1 MRKGKIRVNSVDREV
16 LANRLADQEK
26 SSRAI
31 PRHLPVV
38 RSSDI
43 PHGDSDSSVVHFEV
57 VPSPPRPPPPPPRT
71 QRQIRTETD
80 TRAIIAASL
89 PLYEDSAVQTMEYH
103 DIPVQTTNEYAIDKY
118 SNSCGV
124 AIDKIMSDNYVSEE
138 QLMRERI
145 RNNNLAHAQNVQNIF
160 AEMGIDPYKLN
171 QYREWESDGQ
181 RISSYMTDRNY
192 VGSRILT
199 GLLDVRVVGSTAYI
213 STLNGKKSEEKTRGS
228 SFILQ
233 VEQLLPHV
241 WIVHEYVV

>member
-1 MRKGKIRVNSVDREV
+1 MRKGKHRINSLDREI
-16 LANRLADQEK
+16 LANRLADEEK
-26 SSRAI
+26 SSRTI

-43 PHGDSDSSVVHFEV
+43 PHEDSDSSVFHFEV
-57 VPSPPRPPPPPPRT
+57 VPSPPRPPPPPRT

-80 TRAIIAASL
+80 TRAIIAATL

-103 DIPVQTTNEYAIDKY
+103 DIPVQTTNEYQIDKY

-145 RNNNLAHAQNVQNIF
+145 RNNNLARAQHVQKIF

-199 GLLDVRVVGSTAYI
+199 GLLDVRVIGSTVYF
-213 STLNGKKSEEKTRGS
+213 STLNGNKYEKKIRGS
-228 SFILQ
+228 GFILQ

-241 WIVHEYVV
+241 WIVHEYDV